1 MESMF
6 AFTPAGDFVRKAA
19 WKLFE
24 NGKVAEEGNLPT
36 KDNFAK

>member
-6 AFTPAGDFVRKAA
+6 AFIAAGDFVRKVA
-19 WKLFE
+19 WKLSE
-24 NGKVAEEGNLPT
+24 DGNVTEEGNLPT

>member
-6 AFTPAGDFVRKAA
+6 AFTVAGDFMRKAA
-19 WKLFE
+19 WKLSE
-24 NGKVAEEGNLPT
+24 DGNVTEEGNLPT

>member
-6 AFTPAGDFVRKAA
+6 AFTEAGDCMRKVA
-19 WKLFE
+19 WKLSKDG
-24 NGKVAEEGNLPT
+24 NVMEEGNLPT

>member
-6 AFTPAGDFVRKAA
+6 AFTAAGDFVRNAA
-19 WKLFE
+19 QKLSE
-24 NGKVAEEGNLPT
+24 DGNVAEEGNLPT